1 MKKFK
6 SIDLTLMLCIVILV
20 FLGVMMV
27 FSSSYYYAMAIW
39 ENKFLFLKKEILWV
53 VLGFISMGIT
63 MNIDYHFWRRISW
76 PLFITSLVLL
86 LLLFTPLGVKING
99 ARRWLDIGPTT
110 LMPSEFAKFALIV
123 FVSDQLVKRRRY
135 LHLFKEGMAPFLGII
150 AIYAGLIILQPNLS
164 TAITISLVIIV
175 MIYVA
180 GVRISHLLALGV
192 GGISAIILAIATSE
206 YRMKRFTT
214 FLDPFKDTKG
224 DGYQVVQSLYAL
236 GTGGIFGV
244 GLGQSTL
251 NKLYIPE
258 PQNDFIFATIGEELG
273 WVGSVVI
280 IMIFLTL
287 IYRGIKIAINAP
299 DLFGSLLATGI
310 TALVGIQVM
319 INLAVATSSMPVTGL
334 PLPFIS
340 YGGNFLF
347 LLLTLMGILLNISRQ
362 TVERH
367 DRGVEGIEGE

>member
-1 MKKFK
+1 MKKYK
-6 SIDLTLMLCIVILV
+6 SVDLTLLMCIALLV

-39 ENKFLFLKKEILWV
+39 ENKYLFLRKELFWV
-53 VLGFISMGIT
+53 GAGTISMFIV
-63 MNIDYHFWRRISW
+63 MNVDYHKWRKISW
-76 PLFITSLVLL
+76 PLFIGSLCLL
-86 LLLFTPLGVKING
+86 ILLFTPLGVKLNG
-99 ARRWLDIGPTT
+99 ARRWLDVGPTT
-110 LMPSEFAKFALIV
+110 LMPSEFAKFAIIV
-123 FVSDQLVKRRRY
+123 FVSDQLVNRRRY
-135 LHLFKEGMAPFLGII
+135 LHLFKQGLLPFLGVIGL
-150 AIYAGLIILQPNLS
+150 YAGLIILQPNLS
-164 TAITISLVIIV
+164 TAITISLMIIA
-175 MIYVA
+175 MIFVA
-180 GVRISHLLALGV
+180 GVRLNHLFALATLGC
-192 GGISAIILAIATSE
+192 SAIAVAIMTST

-236 GTGGIFGV
+236 GTGGMFGV

-273 WVGSVVI
+273 WIGGVVVI
-280 IMIFLTL
+280 MLFLTL
-287 IYRGIKIAINAP
+287 IYRGIKIAMNAP
-299 DLFGSLLATGI
+299 DLFGTLMATGI
-310 TALVGIQVM
+310 SALISIQVM

-347 LLLTLMGILLNISRQ
+347 LLLTLMGILLNISKQ
-362 TVERH
+362 TVERN
-367 DRGVEGIEGE
+367 DRGAKAAE

>member
-1 MKKFK
+1 MKKYK
-6 SIDLTLMLCIVILV
+6 SVDLTLLLCVVILV
-20 FLGVMMV
+20 FVGVMMV

-39 ENKFLFLKKEILWV
+39 ENKFFFLKKELFWV
-53 VLGFISMGIT
+53 AAGFVSMFIT
-63 MNIDYHFWRRISW
+63 MNVDYHKWRRFAW
-76 PLFITSLVLL
+76 PLLILSIGLLV
-86 LLLFTPLGVKING
+86 LLFTPLGIKING

-110 LMPSEFAKFALIV
+110 LMPSEVAKFAVIV
-123 FVSDQLVKRRRY
+123 FVSDLLVKRRRY
-135 LHLFKEGMAPFLGII
+135 LHLFKEGLLPFLGLIVL
-150 AIYAGLIILQPNLS
+150 YAGLIVLQPNLS
-164 TAITISLVIIV
+164 TAITISLLIV
-175 MIYVA
+175 TMIFVG
-180 GVRISHLLALGV
+180 GVRIRHLLSLGALGV
-192 GGISAIILAIATSE
+192 GAIGLAILVSP
-206 YRMKRFTT
+206 YRMRRFTT

-236 GTGGIFGV
+236 GTGGMFGV

-273 WVGSVVI
+273 WIGGVVI
-280 IMIFLTL
+280 ILIFLTL

-299 DLFGSLLATGI
+299 DLFGTLMATGI
-310 TALVGIQVM
+310 TALVSIQVM

-347 LLLTLMGILLNISRQ
+347 LLLTLMGILLNISKQ
-362 TVERH
+362 TINRNEESQAA
-367 DRGVEGIEGE
+367 DE

>member
-1 MKKFK
+1 MKRYK
-6 SIDLTLMLCIVILV
+6 SVDLTLLMCVVLLV
-20 FLGVMMV
+20 FVGVMMV

-39 ENKFLFLKKEILWV
+39 ENKFLFLKKELFWV
-53 VLGFISMGIT
+53 MTGFIAMFIT
-63 MNIDYHFWRRISW
+63 MNVDYHKWRKLSW
-76 PLFITSLVLL
+76 PLFILSIILM
-86 LLLFTPLGVKING
+86 LLLFTPLGVKLNG

-110 LMPSEFAKFALIV
+110 LMPSEFAKLAVIV
-123 FVSDQLVKRRRY
+123 FVSDQLVLRRRY
-135 LHLFKEGMAPFLGII
+135 LHLFKEGLLPFLGLIGL
-150 AIYAGLIILQPNLS
+150 YAGLIILQPNLS
-164 TAITISLVIIV
+164 TAITISMVIIA

-180 GVRISHLLALGV
+180 GVRIGHLLGLGAA
-192 GGISAIILAIATSE
+192 GIAAITVAIATST

-236 GTGGIFGV
+236 GTGGMFGV

-273 WVGSVVI
+273 WIGGVVI

-287 IYRGIKIAINAP
+287 IYRGIKIAMNAP
-299 DLFGSLLATGI
+299 DLFGTLMATGI
-310 TALVGIQVM
+310 SALISIQVM

-347 LLLTLMGILLNISRQ
+347 LLLALMGILLNISKQ
-362 TVERH
+362 TI
-367 DRGVEGIEGE
+367 DRNDRSVNAAE

>member
-1 MKKFK
+1 MKRYK
-6 SIDLTLMLCIVILV
+6 SVDLTLLMCVVLLV
-20 FLGVMMV
+20 FVGVMMV

-39 ENKFLFLKKEILWV
+39 ENKFLFLKKELFWV
-53 VLGFISMGIT
+53 VTGFIAMFIT
-63 MNIDYHFWRRISW
+63 MNVDYRKWRKLSW
-76 PLFITSLVLL
+76 PLFILSIILM
-86 LLLFTPLGVKING
+86 LLLFTPLGVKLNG

-110 LMPSEFAKFALIV
+110 LMPSEFAKLAIIV
-123 FVSDQLVKRRRY
+123 FVSDQLVLRRRY
-135 LHLFKEGMAPFLGII
+135 LHLFKEGLLPFLGLIGL
-150 AIYAGLIILQPNLS
+150 YAGLIILQPNLS
-164 TAITISLVIIV
+164 TAITISLVIIA

-180 GVRISHLLALGV
+180 GVRMSHLLGLGMT
-192 GGISAIILAIATSE
+192 GAAAITVAIATSD
-206 YRMKRFTT
+206 YRMRRFTT

-236 GTGGIFGV
+236 GTGGMFGV

-273 WVGSVVI
+273 WIGGVVI

-287 IYRGIKIAINAP
+287 IYRGIKIAMNAP
-299 DLFGSLLATGI
+299 DLFGTLMATGI
-310 TALVGIQVM
+310 SALISIQVM

-347 LLLTLMGILLNISRQ
+347 LLLALMGILLNISKQ
-362 TVERH
+362 TI
-367 DRGVEGIEGE
+367 DRNDRSMKAAE